1 MKLAYKIWI
10 EETEKVFGEGP
21 YRLLKGV
28 EEFGS
33 LNQAAKNMGMC
44 YSKAWMII
52 KRAEK
57 QLGFPLLDRK
67 AGGTDGGGS
76 LLTVKAQELVS
87 CYEGF
92 YVEADGVLHALYQKY
107 FGEFF
112 PKEGKF

>member
-1 MKLAYKIWI
+1 MKLIYKIWI
-10 EETEKVFGEGP
+10 EEREKVFGEGP

-44 YSKAWMII
+44 YSKAWKII
-52 KRAEK
+52 NRAEK
-57 QLGFPLLDRK
+57 QLDFSLLDRK

-76 LLTVKAQELVS
+76 LLTARAQELIN

-92 YVEADGVLHALYQKY
+92 YCEADELLHALYQKY
-107 FGEFF
+107 FSEIFSQKG
-112 PKEGKF
+112 